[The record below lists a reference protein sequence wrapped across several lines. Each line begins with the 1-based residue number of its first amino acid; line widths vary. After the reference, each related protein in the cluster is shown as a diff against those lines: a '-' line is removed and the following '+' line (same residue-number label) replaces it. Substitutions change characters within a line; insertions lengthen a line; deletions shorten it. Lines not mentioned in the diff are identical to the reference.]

1 MGEASI
7 DLNRNQ
13 NRNFR
18 DAMKIGE
25 KSYADLRSNFKV
37 IENKRNPKIEN
48 VGKAVM
54 GGVAIL
60 TAAATVAATVTK
72 LVQSNNNRKEDFK
85 ISYVDSARIIG
96 GLDVTKITGVTL
108 DDVIELDELIVEL
121 YKLKRDGN
129 VDENTII
136 EKAKEALD
144 IELRIIHAKMNL
156 IDGANRV
163 STVWEGY
170 NGNIR
175 INMDGKTV
183 FKNNEIPKG
192 LKDAIHAAAE
202 MDGFHYYRGDKAEN
216 KIQEIIDSLIDV
228 EIIIMDKI
236 YIDGKGKLKWI
247 KAPTKIQATSEDKR
261 EEQEKIIIKYLE
273 EGYTTYAK
281 DSNGNLVKVIED
293 SKYLGGCDNYDNPYP
308 GLIDE
313 YYNSPE
319 AFEINKNTSETVI
332 GMDEWC
338 L

>member
-25 KSYADLRSNFKV
+25 NS
-37 IENKRNPKIEN
+37 N

-72 LVQSNNNRKEDFK
+72 LVQSNNGKEYLNK

-96 GLDVTKITGVTL
+96 GLNVTKITGVTL
-108 DDVIELDELIVEL
+108 DDVIRLDELIVKL

-129 VDENTII
+129 VDKNTII
-136 EKAKEALD
+136 EKAEEARD
-144 IELRIIHAKMNL
+144 IELKIIHAKMNL

-216 KIQEIIDSLIDV
+216 KIQEIIDSLIAV
-228 EIIIMDKI
+228 ENIIMDKI
-236 YIDGKGKLKWI
+236 YLNEKGKLEEI
-247 KAPTKIQATSEDKR
+247 KAPTKIQEISENKR
-261 EEQEKIIIKYLE
+261 EEQEEIIIKYLE

-281 DSNGNLVKVIED
+281 DSKGNYIKVIENGI
-293 SKYLGGCDNYDNPYP
+293 YLGGCDTYDSPIP

-313 YYNSPE
+313 YYNSPK
-319 AFEINKNTSETVI
+319 AFEINAETSEKI
-332 GMDEWC
+332 SMDEWC
-338 L
+338 I